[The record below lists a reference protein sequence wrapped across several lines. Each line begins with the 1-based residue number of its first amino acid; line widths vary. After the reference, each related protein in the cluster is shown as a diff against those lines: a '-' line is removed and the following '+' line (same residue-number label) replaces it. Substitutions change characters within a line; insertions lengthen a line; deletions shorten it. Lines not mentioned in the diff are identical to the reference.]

1 MKTFNFGS
9 RFYFLSGFAIVGA
22 VVGGSVIGA
31 LMIGGL
37 VAVAYKY

>member
-9 RFYFLSGFAIVGA
+9 NFYFLSGVAIVGA
-22 VVGGSVIGA
+22 VAGGSLIGA

-37 VAVAYKY
+37 VAVAYKF